1 MVQVGGKRSRKL
13 LKEGRQTRTKERR
26 MRRMRRKLQPVGCR
40 LHQLQKR

>member
-26 MRRMRRKLQPVGCR
+26 MRRKLQPVGCR